1 VDRDRR
7 VVLLTAAELPELHHD
22 DAPLL
27 AALASAGWQALPTIW
42 TGEIPSA
49 ELALVRSCW
58 DYTERPSA
66 FLQTID
72 EVDRRMPLWNPA
84 VTVRWNADKRYL
96 FALAEHGIPIPV
108 TLHVRQGD
116 GRSLAA
122 VLAAV
127 GGDEVVVKPLVGAS
141 GIDTWR
147 ARAGDESRW
156 REAVDARDLLV
167 QRFVPEVLSG
177 GEWSLV
183 FFADGYS
190 HAVVK
195 RAARDEFRV
204 QVEHGGMVEVAEPT
218 AAVIA
223 AARRTLSV
231 VPHPWRYARVDGI
244 ETATGF
250 LVMEVELIEPE
261 LFFEVAP
268 GAAERFVATLEG

>member
-1 VDRDRR
+1 ML
-7 VVLLTAAELPELHHD
+7 LLTAAELPELHHD

-27 AALASAGWQALPTIW
+27 AALVAAGWRATPTIW
-42 TGEIPSA
+42 TGEIPPA
-49 ELALVRSCW
+49 DMALVRSCW

-66 FLQTID
+66 FLQMID

-84 VTVRWNADKRYL
+84 VTIRWNADKRYL
-96 FALAEHGIPIPV
+96 FALAAHGVPIPV

-122 VLAAV
+122 VLAAL
-127 GGDEVVVKPLVGAS
+127 GHGEAVVKPLVGAS

-147 ARAGDESRW
+147 ARAGDEKQW
-156 REAVDARDLLV
+156 REAVAARDLLV

-223 AARRTLSV
+223 AARRALSV
-231 VPHPWRYARVDGI
+231 IPHPWRYARVDGI

-268 GAAERFVATLEG
+268 GAAERFVATLGG